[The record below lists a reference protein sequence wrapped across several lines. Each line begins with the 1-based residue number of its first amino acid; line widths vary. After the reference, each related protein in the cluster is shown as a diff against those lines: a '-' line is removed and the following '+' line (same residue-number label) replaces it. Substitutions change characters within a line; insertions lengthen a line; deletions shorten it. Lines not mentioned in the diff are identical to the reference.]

1 MFELFAPLLIA
12 QENPV
17 FTPPANP
24 PAAVREELLPH
35 QVPPFYGD
43 PGTEGRSQPAKPS
56 VIIEYQPIL
65 ALPGRLNDVPV
76 FNSNSPEVVTEEGIL
91 LSTFPRSGKANPYAH
106 LETAL
111 EGRFDIFTHH
121 ISRPAGDR
129 KTLYQGLLV
138 SNPTGRMKTLKVLQG
153 LSYLNSE
160 DAPFRELPAFVEDP
174 DGYVFSG
181 PGSRLAGDL
190 LRGKTQSIFPEQL
203 QIAPYSTEILFS
215 LPIPASSSRSTYLQ
229 LESDGTLYL
238 ANLAKYEAIDSM
250 VVVPDL
256 PWNQDPRKDVSSL
269 VQSSFPDAAP
279 PKPAEKRFFTRPP
292 LLDEW
297 RSLLTSGRLVG
308 PRDLAPIPSADGSR
322 VIYGRVAGITVGS
335 QWLTT
340 VDDRRKDSGFDIPE
354 VGKAMSFPISTTT
367 SGTFDTEQV
376 HSAPMLARYPDT
388 ALQGHGNYLVHYD
401 LTFPLVNSSD
411 EARQVAITFQTPIKQ
426 NQYNDRLTF
435 FDPPPEQV
443 FFRGTVR
450 IRYPDLSGNAVER
463 YVHLVQHRGEK
474 GQPLATIEI
483 PAGDRRS
490 AEIDFFYPPDATP
503 PQVIT
508 ITTLE

>member
-1 MFELFAPLLIA
+1 MFELIAPLIIA
-12 QENPV
+12 QQNPV
-17 FTPPANP
+17 FTPPVTTAQDEFLRHQTPLLNENP
-24 PAAVREELLPH
+24 AIERRSPSTISPAIV
-35 QVPPFYGD
+35 
-43 PGTEGRSQPAKPS
+43 
-56 VIIEYQPIL
+56 EYQPIL
-65 ALPGRLNDVPV
+65 ELPGHLNDVPV
-76 FNSNSPEVVTEEGIL
+76 FNSNSPEVISQEGIL

-106 LETAL
+106 LDTPL

-121 ISRPAGDR
+121 IFRPADR
-129 KTLYQGLLV
+129 NHRTLYQGLIV
-138 SNPTGRMKTLKVLQG
+138 SNPTGRTKTLKVLQG

-160 DAPFRELPAFVEDP
+160 DAPFRELPPFVEDP

-229 LESDGTLYL
+229 LESDGTLFL
-238 ANLAKYEAIDSM
+238 ANLAKYEVTDSM
-250 VVVPDL
+250 LVEPESNWDLDTRKGIGDTIESVFPD
-256 PWNQDPRKDVSSL
+256 PAPRK
-269 VQSSFPDAAP
+269 P
-279 PKPAEKRFFTRPP
+279 PERRFFNRPP
-292 LLDEW
+292 VLDEW
-297 RSLLTSGRLVG
+297 RSLLTSGKLVE
-308 PRDLAPIPSADGSR
+308 PRDRAPIPSADGSR
-322 VIYGRVAGITVGS
+322 IIYGRVAGISQGS
-335 QWLTT
+335 QWVATAG
-340 VDDRRKDSGFDIPE
+340 DRRKNSGLDIPD
-354 VGKAMSFPISTTT
+354 VGEAMSFPISTTT
-367 SGTFDTEQV
+367 TGTFDTEQV

-411 EARQVAITFQTPIKQ
+411 ETRQVAITFQTPIKQ

-435 FDPPPEQV
+435 FDPPLEQV

-450 IRYPDLSGNAVER
+450 IRYPDEFGDQVER
-463 YVHLVQHRGEK
+463 YVHLVQHRGER
-474 GQPLATIEI
+474 GLPLATIEI

-490 AEIDFFYPPDATP
+490 AQIDFFYPPDATP

-508 ITTLE
+508 IRTVE